1 MTRRKHK
8 RTRKKTKFLK
18 VQESSQKNI
27 RPRFF
32 DQRNED
38 KETSDTSHPHHQYS
52 PESVLFESP
61 HVDPLCD
68 NKLSPEIVS
77 KQSRTKL
84 EDLKNDSKIEIVA
97 QMIEQS
103 SPISSRY
110 CKSKL
115 RIYDTKCTNYSNN
128 YLENCEREQD
138 TIKSIASE
146 PFDFTEN
153 SFCLSSLNNKI
164 NKNRMANITH
174 DERSSNTVDKET
186 YRNILKSTKFRSNL
200 ESRDDICVFTNVPE
214 PANFDE
220 KRLPSSNQRE
230 NHYNIFETMDNCY
243 LLDKTFSMNDNFM
256 REINSYL
263 DEQSSTIIGNKLET
277 DRVSEAP
284 HFEILCETD
293 ERSELGVS
301 VRKSVNR
308 SDDGLRNNSDKNKR
322 RTSSDCK
329 KFDVALEKISERL
342 TANWREFRK
351 IFAYLRQV
359 NGGKTRGD
367 ADESSEFLLHKY
379 KKFPHISVST
389 LSLPSL
395 PSVFCTSS
403 TSPRKLNHQHE
414 SNECERS
421 KREAEKNDIP
431 PTPESTTPRVIGLMK
446 RYRRTTLT
454 FGDEDKADEG
464 EAARHWQPATGASDI
479 TETDPLSEMKKK
491 NEEHSLPL
499 DLPLFYKISHQDS
512 RFPESTTVSKLSDYD
527 CRRNDSLQKMCTLL
541 IYPNNSKFLSLY
553 FQIGYKKLQ
562 QKLIVPPLWR
572 ISSSTKK
579 FDHLV
584 ETMHSEK
591 EMLHVMSERMMRLSE
606 DFNQM
611 RTNTETTLNAL
622 TTNMNIFR
630 ETSKKMMEDNTALLL
645 ELKKLREIITL
656 EEVRLKSS
664 QQVSLPFSRSSPSFS
679 SHSSFPSSSSS
690 SLPPPPP
697 LPLLPPLPPPL
708 PLIPSLEFLPPPP
721 PSSPLPLPPQSSSP
735 PPPPPSPPSPLQS
748 SISLSLL
755 PLHSSVS
762 LQSQMPLIQPTTPN
776 SSRSNKNRT
785 PTRKCST
792 PLCNRP
798 KITVEDLLKVTLKKA
813 PQNIKENRRSIVSS
827 PRGPIVSLEMLRNVK
842 LKSAKRRPNA
852 QTGRSPRNGRVIKNR
867 IASNV
872 NLSPILT
879 GSEGNLERIL
889 RRVDLNR
896 PRRLLSSS
904 SSFRERDFTRE
915 TQCHSL
921 ETLAYSQSQSTLE

>member
-8 RTRKKTKFLK
+8 RSRKKAKFPK
-18 VQESSQKNI
+18 VQESSQREKNV

-38 KETSDTSHPHHQYS
+38 KETISDASHPHRYS

-77 KQSRTKL
+77 KQLSRTKL
-84 EDLKNDSKIEIVA
+84 EDLKNDTAIEIA
-97 QMIEQS
+97 ARMIEQS
-103 SPISSRY
+103 SPISSKY

-115 RIYDTKCTNYSNN
+115 RIYDTKCTNDYPNN
-128 YLENCEREQD
+128 LENCEREQY
-138 TIKSIASE
+138 TIKSIASDQ
-146 PFDFTEN
+146 PFHLMEN
-153 SFCLSSLNNKI
+153 YSFCLSSLSNKV

-174 DERSSNTVDKET
+174 DERFSNTSKTEEA
-186 YRNILKSTKFRSNL
+186 YRNISRSTIFRSNL
-200 ESRDDICVFTNVPE
+200 ESQSRDDDVCIFANAVPE
-214 PANFDE
+214 PVNFDE
-220 KRLPSSNQRE
+220 KRSPSSNQRE
-230 NHYNIFETMDNCY
+230 DHSESIFDTTDDCY
-243 LLDKTFSMNDNFM
+243 LLDKTFSMNDNLM

-263 DEQSSTIIGNKLET
+263 DEQSDK
-277 DRVSEAP
+277 
-284 HFEILCETD
+284 
-293 ERSELGVS
+293 RSELGLS
-301 VRKSVNR
+301 VRKSVNG
-308 SDDGLRNNSDKNKR
+308 SDDGLRSNSDKNKR
-322 RTSSDCK
+322 RASSDDK
-329 KFDVALEKISERL
+329 KFDVALEKIGERL
-342 TANWREFRK
+342 IANWREFRK

-359 NGGKTRGD
+359 NGGKTRGN
-367 ADESSEFLLHKY
+367 AAIESSEFLLHKY
-379 KKFPHISVST
+379 RRFPHISVST

-403 TSPRKLNHQHE
+403 TSPRKLNHRQYRHEPSE
-414 SNECERS
+414 SNKCERS
-421 KREAEKNDIP
+421 KREAEKSEIP
-431 PTPESTTPRVIGLMK
+431 STTTPRVIGSMK
-446 RYRRTTLT
+446 RCRRTTLT
-454 FGDEDKADEG
+454 FGDEDEADEG
-464 EAARHWQPATGASDI
+464 EAARYRQPATGTRAPDI
-479 TETDPLSEMKKK
+479 TETNPLSEMKKK
-491 NEEHSLPL
+491 NEERSLLL
-499 DLPLFYKISHQDS
+499 DLPLFRKIPHQDS
-512 RFPESTTVSKLSDYD
+512 RFPESTTASKLSGDD
-527 CRRNDSLQKMCTLL
+527 CRRSDSLQKFPIEVAARQMCTLL
-541 IYPNNSKFLSLY
+541 IYPHDNSK
-553 FQIGYKKLQ
+553 GYKKLQ
-562 QKLIVPPLWR
+562 QTLIVPPLWR

-584 ETMHSEK
+584 ETMRSEK
-591 EMLHVMSERMMRLSE
+591 EMLHVISERMTRLSE

-630 ETSKKMMEDNTALLL
+630 ETSKKVTEDNTALLL
-645 ELKKLREIITL
+645 ELKKLRETL

-664 QQVSLPFSRSSPSFS
+664 QQVPLPTSCPLSRSTPPPSSP
-679 SHSSFPSSSSS
+679 SSFPSSSSS
-690 SLPPPPP
+690 S
-697 LPLLPPLPPPL
+697 
-708 PLIPSLEFLPPPP
+708 
-721 PSSPLPLPPQSSSP
+721 SSPLPPLLPSPPPSELEPSIP
-735 PPPPPSPPSPLQS
+735 PPPPPFHP
-748 SISLSLL
+748 
-755 PLHSSVS
+755 SVS

-776 SSRSNKNRT
+776 SSRSSKNRT

-813 PQNIKENRRSIVSS
+813 PQSIKENRRNTVPG

-852 QTGRSPRNGRVIKNR
+852 QTGRSPRNGRVVKNR

>member
-8 RTRKKTKFLK
+8 RTRKKAKFLK

-115 RIYDTKCTNYSNN
+115 RIYDTKCTNDYSNN

-186 YRNILKSTKFRSNL
+186 YRNILRSTKFHSDL
-200 ESRDDICVFTNVPE
+200 ESRDDICVFANVPE

-220 KRLPSSNQRE
+220 KRFPSSNQRE
-230 NHYNIFETMDNCY
+230 NHYNIFETMDDCY

-293 ERSELGVS
+293 ELGVS
-301 VRKSVNR
+301 VRKSVNK
-308 SDDGLRNNSDKNKR
+308 SDDGLRNNSGKNKR

-367 ADESSEFLLHKY
+367 ADESSEFLLRKY

-446 RYRRTTLT
+446 HYRRTTLT

-512 RFPESTTVSKLSDYD
+512 RFPESTTASKLSDYD
-527 CRRNDSLQKMCTLL
+527 CRRNDSLQKTEYHWNGSRNHQAPQTTVRDTPTNVFQRRNITRMIITWVITISIWLIKKLL
-541 IYPNNSKFLSLY
+541 HLVNV
-553 FQIGYKKLQ
+553 GYKKLQ

-611 RTNTETTLNAL
+611 RTNTEITLNAL
-622 TTNMNIFR
+622 TINMNIFR

-664 QQVSLPFSRSSPSFS
+664 QQDAWNK
-679 SHSSFPSSSSS
+679 
-690 SLPPPPP
+690 
-697 LPLLPPLPPPL
+697 
-708 PLIPSLEFLPPPP
+708 
-721 PSSPLPLPPQSSSP
+721 
-735 PPPPPSPPSPLQS
+735 
-748 SISLSLL
+748 ISC
-755 PLHSSVS
+755 
-762 LQSQMPLIQPTTPN
+762 T
-776 SSRSNKNRT
+776 
-785 PTRKCST
+785 
-792 PLCNRP
+792 
-798 KITVEDLLKVTLKKA
+798 
-813 PQNIKENRRSIVSS
+813 
-827 PRGPIVSLEMLRNVK
+827 
-842 LKSAKRRPNA
+842 
-852 QTGRSPRNGRVIKNR
+852 
-867 IASNV
+867 
-872 NLSPILT
+872 
-879 GSEGNLERIL
+879 
-889 RRVDLNR
+889 
-896 PRRLLSSS
+896 
-904 SSFRERDFTRE
+904 
-915 TQCHSL
+915 
-921 ETLAYSQSQSTLE
+921 